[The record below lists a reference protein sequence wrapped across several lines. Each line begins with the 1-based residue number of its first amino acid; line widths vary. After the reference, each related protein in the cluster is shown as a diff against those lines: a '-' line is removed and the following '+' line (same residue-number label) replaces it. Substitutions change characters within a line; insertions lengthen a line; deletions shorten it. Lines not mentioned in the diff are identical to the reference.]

1 MRRRQVLAAVP
12 ALLAGCTGSDDE
24 TPSPTESTPETTPTP
39 TTAPPTTEPPTET
52 PPPYDR
58 IPADPASLTAE
69 EVEARLADRDC
80 TELVEVPAICP
91 GDDRLAVSVDP
102 SVADLADGVVE
113 FTVENRADEV
123 FETNHYGW
131 LLQKFDGTRW
141 RHIAPLRVPMP
152 SHTIAPGDSH
162 THRIEPVPSKVARTG
177 LAYTAQ
183 TDITIGGLG
192 PGVYGFSTEGR
203 FGLTSDEEVAPA
215 AVFGFA
221 GEAPPVE
228 PTEHV
233 NDVELDGSE
242 LVVRSDAPREE
253 RGEVLITLSDD
264 EPDDRLL
271 PEHVRQL
278 AGLRNTI
285 PFAATD
291 GVERIRYVGS
301 DQDES
306 IVDRYLEHLN
316 PGGVDLYG
324 FREYVF
330 EVTAEG

>member
-24 TPSPTESTPETTPTP
+24 TPPPTESTPQATP
-39 TTAPPTTEPPTET
+39 TTTPPTTDPPTET

-91 GDDRLAVSVDP
+91 DDDRLNVSVSP
-102 SVADLADGVVE
+102 PVGDLADDAVE
-113 FTVENRADEV
+113 FTVENPTEDL
-123 FETNHYGW
+123 FKTNHYDW
-131 LLQKFDGTRW
+131 RLQKFDGDRW
-141 RHIAPLRVPMP
+141 RHVAPLLVPQP
-152 SHTIAPGDSH
+152 LGRINPGNSH
-162 THRIEPVPSKVARTG
+162 THRIEPVPSKVARTS
-177 LAYTAQ
+177 LAYKASS
-183 TDITIGGLG
+183 DVTIGGLG
-192 PGVYGFSTEGR
+192 PGVYGFSTKGYFES
-203 FGLTSDEEVAPA
+203 TPDEEVAPA

-233 NDVELDGSE
+233 SDVELDGSE